1 MNQVINE
8 ILEWGN
14 TRGILTADPS
24 KQLNK
29 LTEELGELAE
39 GFNKGNKEQ
48 IEDSLGDM
56 FVVMTLFAKQNNLYI
71 DNCIQSAYGTIKDR
85 EGKNVDGVFV
95 KNEDLED

>member
-48 IEDSLGDM
+48 IEDSLGDT

-71 DNCIQSAYGTIKDR
+71 YNCIQSAYGTIKDR
-85 EGKNVDGVFV
+85 DGMMVDGVFV
-95 KNEDLED
+95 KKEDM